1 MPNADRSSARLLS
14 SLAISDVA
22 DSRSAAVSESR
33 FAMNGGN
40 ETTIER
46 SVRSFSC
53 ATSVCLC
60 PTPGFLAM
68 RWHASS
74 AGFIGLLTRTNAAI
88 NPS

>member
-22 DSRSAAVSESR
+22 DSRSAAVSESSATAR

-68 RWHASS
+68 RWPRFFGWPHRLS
-74 AGFIGLLTRTNAAI
+74 
-88 NPS
+88 